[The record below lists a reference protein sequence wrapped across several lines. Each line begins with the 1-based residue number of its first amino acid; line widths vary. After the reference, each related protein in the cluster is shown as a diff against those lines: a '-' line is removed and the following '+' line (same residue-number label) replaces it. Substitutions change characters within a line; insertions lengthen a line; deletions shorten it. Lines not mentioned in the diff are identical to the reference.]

1 MEMKDRAK
9 ESEEPMVNG
18 VPHRLLDGADE
29 LPVVSPE
36 RLKML
41 MDSAPDYV
49 KARAKLFAEERGA
62 AGSDAKEKTT

>member
-1 MEMKDRAK
+1 MEMKDQAK
-9 ESEEPMVNG
+9 ESDEPMVNG

-49 KARAKLFAEERGA
+49 KARAKQWAQENTKTGEEAAE
-62 AGSDAKEKTT
+62 

>member
-1 MEMKDRAK
+1 MEMKDQAK
-9 ESEEPMVNG
+9 ESDEPMVNG

-41 MDSAPDYV
+41 MDSAPDYL
-49 KARAKLFAEERGA
+49 KTRAKQRSEERAKLGAEA
-62 AGSDAKEKTT
+62 AE